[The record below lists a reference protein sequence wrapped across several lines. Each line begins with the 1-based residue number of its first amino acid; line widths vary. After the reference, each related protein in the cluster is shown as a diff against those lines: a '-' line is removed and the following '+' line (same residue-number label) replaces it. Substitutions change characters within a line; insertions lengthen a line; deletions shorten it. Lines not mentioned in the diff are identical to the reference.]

1 MKQINK
7 DLLECFSTTV
17 GMLATIKL
25 TCLAFFGHGDVGLLH
40 LDDCRLFSGFV
51 SKPSSYLRKE
61 FWVSYK
67 PLLKILVLND
77 KTLLHLA

>member
-17 GMLATIKL
+17 GATIML

-40 LDDCRLFSGFV
+40 LDDCCLFSGLCQNPAVIFERN
-51 SKPSSYLRKE
+51 SASLTSL
-61 FWVSYK
+61 S
-67 PLLKILVLND
+67 
-77 KTLLHLA
+77 